1 MHRSRAKLD
10 SSAKGFVVLA
20 GSRRV
25 VVVVCALLAVAAVPS
40 AAAAEGRIR
49 ATGVSSVED
58 PKGDVKN
65 DEGGAAAQPE
75 ADIVSAGAENR
86 GGDIVFTVLVDRP
99 TDPKT
104 TKNWEGGATVAAW
117 GVETSGDDTPD
128 YLVAFGQSDDGQ
140 LAVSVAKLDDQA
152 GTAAPCTG
160 TASLGPQGQ
169 YVATVPVGCLGDP
182 ASFRYA
188 AAMAWDTDPSNAEAP
203 AVGDSAPDNDSL
215 AGPVTK

>member
-1 MHRSRAKLD
+1 M
-10 SSAKGFVVLA
+10 LA

-25 VVVVCALLAVAAVPS
+25 VIALCSLLAVAAFP
-40 AAAAEGRIR
+40 AGAGAHGRIR
-49 ATGVSSVED
+49 PMGVSSVED

-65 DEGGAAAQPE
+65 DEGAAATQPE
-75 ADIVSAGAENR
+75 ADIVIAGAENR
-86 GGDIVFTVLVDRP
+86 GSDVVFTILVDRP

-128 YLVAFGQSDDGQ
+128 YLVAFGRGDNGE
-140 LAVSVAKLDDQA
+140 LAVQAAKLDDQA
-152 GTAAPCTG
+152 GTATPCAG
-160 TASLGPQGQ
+160 TAGLGPRGEF
-169 YVATVPVGCLGDP
+169 VATVPVGCLGDP

-203 AVGDSAPDNDSL
+203 AVGDSAPDNEKL
-215 AGPVTK
+215 AGPVTR